1 MIIRQ
6 AVNTNFND
14 WPTLRINVS
23 ENQKGNQELEIERH
37 MQWWTQ
43 KTQDEDKK
51 RNQHSREK

>member
-43 KTQDEDKK
+43 KTQDEDKTG
-51 RNQHSREK
+51 NQHSREK

>member
-23 ENQKGNQELEIERH
+23 ENEKGNQELEIERH